1 MTGLKISTFRERFAE
16 LINESGKST
25 VALAKDLKVSNQ
37 TISAWKTGVRSPKE
51 PTVITIANYFKVDVA
66 WLLGFDVE
74 KEAKPSHESNIMAFK
89 DSKELVEL
97 IMAMTPEDYTMV
109 MAAID
114 RTYKRLKAERK
125 KP

>member
-1 MTGLKISTFRERFAE
+1 LTGLKISTFRERFAE

-51 PTVITIANYFKVDVA
+51 PTVISIANYFKVDVA

-74 KEAKPSHESNIMAFK
+74 KEAKHTPIIALS
-89 DSKELVEL
+89 DSKELAKL
-97 IMAMTPEDYTMV
+97 INAMTPEDYTMV

-114 RTYKRLKAERK
+114 RTYKRLKAEGK
-125 KP
+125 M